1 MANKSIIFLYS
12 YHHYNTQKIAKAIA
26 AKINASIVEI
36 DNNINSVELEN
47 YDLIG
52 FGSGI
57 DSGKHY
63 SQLLNY
69 VEKIPNVQNKKAFI
83 FSTSGIYTEKKMLND
98 HKTLRKIL
106 QNKGFLIV
114 NEFSCKG
121 YNTNSVLKY
130 IGGTNKNR
138 PNDEDIKNAETFAEE
153 LLE

>member
-69 VEKIPNVQNKKAFI
+69 VEKYPMSKIKKHLYFQPVE
-83 FSTSGIYTEKKMLND
+83 IYREKDVK
-98 HKTLRKIL
+98 
-106 QNKGFLIV
+106 
-114 NEFSCKG
+114 
-121 YNTNSVLKY
+121 
-130 IGGTNKNR
+130 
-138 PNDEDIKNAETFAEE
+138 
-153 LLE
+153 

>member
-1 MANKSIIFLYS
+1 
-12 YHHYNTQKIAKAIA
+12 
-26 AKINASIVEI
+26 
-36 DNNINSVELEN
+36 
-47 YDLIG
+47 
-52 FGSGI
+52 
-57 DSGKHY
+57 
-63 SQLLNY
+63 
-69 VEKIPNVQNKKAFI
+69 
-83 FSTSGIYTEKKMLND
+83 MLND

-130 IGGTNKNR
+130 IGGMNKNR

>member
-1 MANKSIIFLYS
+1 
-12 YHHYNTQKIAKAIA
+12 
-26 AKINASIVEI
+26 
-36 DNNINSVELEN
+36 
-47 YDLIG
+47 
-52 FGSGI
+52 
-57 DSGKHY
+57 
-63 SQLLNY
+63 
-69 VEKIPNVQNKKAFI
+69 
-83 FSTSGIYTEKKMLND
+83 MLND